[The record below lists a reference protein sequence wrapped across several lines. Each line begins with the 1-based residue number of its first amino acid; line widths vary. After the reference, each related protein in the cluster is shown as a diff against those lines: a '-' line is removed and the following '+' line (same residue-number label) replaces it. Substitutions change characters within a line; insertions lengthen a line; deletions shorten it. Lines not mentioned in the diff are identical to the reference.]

1 MIIIDNFAQVAA
13 QIETERGITKDDLI
27 SAIEQALESACK
39 RKMPEDSE
47 LKATIDELTGEAKI
61 YHRKT
66 VVTDISEPEEEDGLS
81 VVNQIPLDEATVYQ
95 NNIEVGETI
104 QIEVTPKDFGR
115 LAAQTAKQ
123 VIIQRI
129 REAEKNLITS
139 EFKDKIGSTIIGT
152 VQRIEGRNLL
162 VNLGRIEAILTPND
176 QIRGERYRV
185 KDKIKVLVKDVVTTP
200 KGPQIQI
207 SRAHPNF
214 LRCLFHQEIPEI
226 QDGTIEIISVSRDAG
241 NRAKVA
247 VKSNNEN
254 IGAVGTCVG
263 HMGGRIQSIIKE
275 INNEKIDI
283 LEWNEKT
290 ENYIANSLKPA
301 KIARVI
307 ITNEEEKQAL
317 AVVDNDQLSL
327 AIGKSGVNV
336 RLAVKLT
343 NWKIDIMN
351 SEEFAEKSEEITGE
365 KVLSIEDKIQQD
377 AEKLTT
383 EKKPSKEK
391 VEDQKEELTELEQK
405 LMSETK
411 ESETET
417 ISEDEKEKAKPVEK
431 ITAGELCEDYQIK
444 LAELMELASGMN
456 IIIKSAKATI
466 HPKDESKLR
475 KKLEA

>member
-1 MIIIDNFAQVAA
+1 M
-13 QIETERGITKDDLI
+13 KD
-27 SAIEQALESACK
+27 
-39 RKMPEDSE
+39 
-47 LKATIDELTGEAKI
+47 TG
-61 YHRKT
+61 
-66 VVTDISEPEEEDGLS
+66 
-81 VVNQIPLDEATVYQ
+81 
-95 NNIEVGETI
+95 
-104 QIEVTPKDFGR
+104 
-115 LAAQTAKQ
+115 
-123 VIIQRI
+123 
-129 REAEKNLITS
+129 
-139 EFKDKIGSTIIGT
+139 
-152 VQRIEGRNLL
+152 
-162 VNLGRIEAILTPND
+162 
-176 QIRGERYRV
+176 V

-207 SRAHPNF
+207 SRSHPNF

-241 NRAKVA
+241 NRAKVS

-283 LEWNEKT
+283 LEWNDKT

-383 EKKPSKEK
+383 EEEPSNEK

-405 LMSETK
+405 LLSETK
-411 ESETET
+411 EAPTE
-417 ISEDEKEKAKPVEK
+417 ERRNK
-431 ITAGELCEDYQIK
+431 G
-444 LAELMELASGMN
+444 
-456 IIIKSAKATI
+456 
-466 HPKDESKLR
+466 
-475 KKLEA
+475 